1 MNAFY
6 RNAEAPQPSIEEA
19 MAFLAQMAE
28 ENNGCP
34 RERMEAVRQE
44 IQHTGHWTL
53 TTQLRQ
59 KLAAKTSMH
68 WPTVLKASK
77 LVCDISC
84 TRRTSLRLRLI
95 AESAF
100 NNGKLKPVCSI
111 FEPQRPNQPGSF
123 EPPTGQIRPYRQ
135 PDGQIIGDPHSLPFT
150 EKSKR
155 SLAGKAGT
163 HFDLLPLV
171 IQRPGCKPQLLSI
184 RPKWPQSNHPPELDW
199 FEDLG
204 LKWYAVPA
212 LSDMLMEVGG
222 VRYTAAP
229 FSGWYMC
236 TEIGS
241 RNFGDTDRYNLL
253 PLIADKMGL
262 SRRSDRTLW
271 KDRALLELNAAVLHS
286 FQLAKVTLHDHHTAT
301 QDFMRFKEK
310 ETRSGRETHADW
322 SWIVPPMSG
331 SACPVFHEI

>member
-1 MNAFY
+1 M
-6 RNAEAPQPSIEEA
+6 
-19 MAFLAQMAE
+19 
-28 ENNGCP
+28 
-34 RERMEAVRQE
+34 
-44 IQHTGHWTL
+44 
-53 TTQLRQ
+53 
-59 KLAAKTSMH
+59 
-68 WPTVLKASK
+68 
-77 LVCDISC
+77 
-84 TRRTSLRLRLI
+84 
-95 AESAF
+95 
-100 NNGKLKPVCSI
+100 
-111 FEPQRPNQPGSF
+111 
-123 EPPTGQIRPYRQ
+123 
-135 PDGQIIGDPHSLPFT
+135 
-150 EKSKR
+150 
-155 SLAGKAGT
+155 
-163 HFDLLPLV
+163 
-171 IQRPGCKPQLLSI
+171 IQRPGCKPQLFELPPEVAHEVEI
-184 RPKWPQSNHPPELDW
+184 THPELDW

-331 SACPVFHEI
+331 SACPVFHEEYDNTVLLPNFFYQESPF